1 MYSTKQGVDSVA
13 IGRLDLMAKLY
24 QPGIYDAVTKVAR
37 GQRSKAPVV
46 VDLDPTSFCDLACPE
61 CISGKLLNK
70 GRFTRER
77 LGSLAE
83 ELVSMGVKA
92 VILIG
97 GGEPLAHSGTQ
108 ALIYTLG
115 RAGIAIGV
123 VTNGTMIDR
132 NLPGLAEHASWV
144 RVSVDAAT
152 TDTYR
157 RFRPNRKGV
166 SVFDHVIDNMRRF
179 AAVKKG
185 ALGYSF
191 LVMVR
196 QDDDEPAVSNHYEVL
211 AAAELAKG
219 IGCDYFEVKAMF
231 DEGHHIVGLAE
242 DVLASIMDQLKQ
254 ARSLEDAN
262 FEIVH
267 SSTLD
272 SVRDH
277 AGPIQPK
284 AYHRCRVA
292 ELRTLVT
299 SSGVYICPYHR
310 GNSAAMLG
318 DAVTDSLVDIWSQSE
333 RGIIDP
339 NRDCAF
345 HCARHTSNLELHQ
358 IAIGK
363 GRPVLESDLDPF
375 I

>member
-1 MYSTKQGVDSVA
+1 MIER
-13 IGRLDLMAKLY
+13 IGRLDLTAKLY
-24 QPGIYDAVTKVAR
+24 QPGIYDIVAKVA
-37 GQRSKAPVV
+37 QDKRSKAPVV

-61 CISGKLLNK
+61 CISGKLLNR

-77 LGSLAE
+77 LSSLAE

-108 ALIYTLG
+108 ATIYTLG
-115 RAGIAIGV
+115 KAGIAIGV

-132 NLPGLAEHASWV
+132 NLPGLAQYAAWT

-157 RFRPNRKGV
+157 TFRPNRKGD
-166 SVFDHVIDNMRRF
+166 SVFDKVIENMRQL

-196 QDDDEPAVSNHYEVL
+196 QDDGKPAVSNHHEVL
-211 AAAELAKG
+211 RAAELAKD
-219 IGCDYFEVKAMF
+219 IGCDFFEVKVMF
-231 DEGHHIVGLAE
+231 DEEHHIVGVAE
-242 DVLASIMDQLKQ
+242 DVLASIADQFEQ
-254 ARSLEDAN
+254 ARQLECPE
-262 FEIVH
+262 FEIVN

-272 SVRDH
+272 SLRDH
-277 AGPIQPK
+277 VGPIQPK
-284 AYHRCRVA
+284 DYQRCGVA
-292 ELRTLVT
+292 ELRTLIT
-299 SSGVYICPYHR
+299 SSGVYVCPYHR
-310 GNSAAMLG
+310 GNSKAMLG
-318 DAVTDSLVDIWSQSE
+318 DAVTESLVDIWNQSD
-333 RGIIDP
+333 RGVIDP
-339 NRDCAF
+339 SRDCTF
-345 HCARHTSNLELHQ
+345 HCARHTSNLELDQ
-358 IAIGK
+358 IAVGN
-363 GRPVLESDLDPF
+363 GRPVLENDLDFF

>member
-1 MYSTKQGVDSVA
+1 MA
-13 IGRLDLMAKLY
+13 IGRLDLLAKLY
-24 QPGIYDAVTKVAR
+24 QPGIYDAVTKVAQ

-108 ALIYTLG
+108 ALIHTLG

-132 NLPGLAEHASWV
+132 NLPGLAEYASWV

-185 ALGYSF
+185 TLGYSF

-196 QDDDEPAVSNHYEVL
+196 QDDGESVVSNHHEVL

-219 IGCDYFEVKAMF
+219 IGCDYFEVKVMF

-242 DVLASIMDQLKQ
+242 DVLASLTDQLKQ
-254 ARSLEDAN
+254 ARSLEGPN

-267 SSTLD
+267 SSTLE

-318 DAVTDSLVDIWSQSE
+318 DAVTDSLIDIWSQSE

-339 NRDCAF
+339 SRDCTF
-345 HCARHTSNLELHQ
+345 HCARHTSNLEVHQ
-358 IAIGK
+358 IAMGK
-363 GRPVLESDLDPF
+363 GRPLLENDVDPF

>member
-1 MYSTKQGVDSVA
+1 
-13 IGRLDLMAKLY
+13 
-24 QPGIYDAVTKVAR
+24 
-37 GQRSKAPVV
+37 
-46 VDLDPTSFCDLACPE
+46 
-61 CISGKLLNK
+61 
-70 GRFTRER
+70 
-77 LGSLAE
+77 
-83 ELVSMGVKA
+83 MGVKA

-132 NLPGLAEHASWV
+132 NLPGLAEYASWV

-152 TDTYR
+152 SDTYQS
-157 RFRPNRKGV
+157 FRPSRKGG
-166 SVFDHVIDNMRRF
+166 SVFDHVIENMRRL

-185 ALGYSF
+185 ILGYSF
-191 LVMVR
+191 LVMAR
-196 QDDDEPAVSNHYEVL
+196 QGNGKPAVSNHHEVL

-219 IGCDYFEVKAMF
+219 IGCDYFELKAMF

-242 DVLASIMDQLKQ
+242 DVLASIADQLKQ
-254 ARSLEDAN
+254 ARWLGGPE

-272 SVRDH
+272 SVCDH
-277 AGPIQPK
+277 VGPIQPK
-284 AYHRCRVA
+284 NYHRCRIA

-310 GNSAAMLG
+310 GNSTAMLG
-318 DAVTDSLVDIWSQSE
+318 DAVTESLVDIWSQSE

-339 NRDCAF
+339 TRDCTF

-358 IAIGK
+358 IAMGN
-363 GRPVLESDLDPF
+363 GRPVLENDLDLF